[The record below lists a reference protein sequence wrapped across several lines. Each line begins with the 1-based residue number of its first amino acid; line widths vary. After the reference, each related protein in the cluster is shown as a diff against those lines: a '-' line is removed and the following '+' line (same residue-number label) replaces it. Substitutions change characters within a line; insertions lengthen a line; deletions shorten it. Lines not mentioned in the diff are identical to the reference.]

1 MIEINVLPAELRPT
15 EPTPWP
21 KMLALL
27 GVGLFLLGQSLVFV
41 WYHFNYNPTL
51 RDQLQLLQEDLRAK
65 LEQAK
70 RADELKE
77 EISDYALRRDTILKI
92 RQARTLWAKKLDQI
106 IDVVPDYVWLTGI
119 TVTEG
124 ATGRATKGPVITM
137 TCFSLGSDEKR
148 IAAFLR
154 TIKNHP
160 IGKEIASIQD
170 PSFTLT
176 EVGETGKTQQDALRF
191 SLVIE
196 LKPMIARAAGPS

>member
-27 GVGLFLLGQSLVFV
+27 GIGLLLLGEGLVFV
-41 WYHFNYNPTL
+41 WYHFNYNPAL
-51 RDQLQLLQEDLRAK
+51 RDQLQSLQEDLRAK
-65 LEQAK
+65 TERAK
-70 RADELKE
+70 RADELRE
-77 EISDYALRRDTILKI
+77 EISDYKLRAFTIIKI

-106 IDVVPDYVWLTGI
+106 IDVVPDYVWLAGI

-124 ATGRATKGPVITM
+124 AGGRAMKGPVITM
-137 TCFSLGSDEKR
+137 SCFSLSSDEKR

-154 TIKNHP
+154 TIKTHP
-160 IGKEIASIQD
+160 FGKEIVSIQD
-170 PSFTLT
+170 PSYTLT
-176 EVGETGKTQQDALRF
+176 QVGEAGKTQQDALRF

-196 LKPMIARAAGPS
+196 LKPIVPQAAGPS